1 MFKSLANLFTNEDGA
16 TLVEYGL
23 IVALIAVVAV
33 VAVKTLGTTVTAAF
47 NNINSKI

>member
-1 MFKSLANLFTNEDGA
+1 MSDTFTNEDGA

-33 VAVKTLGTTVTAAF
+33 VAVRTLGTTVTKVRYKVFASL
-47 NNINSKI
+47 NSYI